1 MKNQNTRPPLDF
13 TPEVA
18 IKATGA
24 NGRLYTITAKRS
36 SSDAGTTTAYS
47 VSVFSGIYTTE
58 LEPSSAS
65 TRTLVD
71 AMEKCVEHET
81 AARKALAPTG
91 LVFKPFIY
99 FHAAGSGGR
108 RYSIDYEAGTFVE
121 GTSYEYPAW
130 VEVDRDSTPIGT
142 WAALKDAIAGCNETE
157 LAQLAETSKTD
168 AVQADES

>member
-1 MKNQNTRPPLDF
+1 MENQNTRPPLDF

-47 VSVFSGIYTTE
+47 VSVFGGIYTTE
-58 LEPSSAS
+58 LEPSGAA

-71 AMEKCVEHET
+71 AMEKCIEHET

-91 LVFKPFIY
+91 LIFKPCIY
-99 FHAAGSGGR
+99 FTPPGR
-108 RYSIDYEAGTFVE
+108 AVGDTASTTRPGLSSRERAT
-121 GTSYEYPAW
+121 
-130 VEVDRDSTPIGT
+130 STPPG
-142 WAALKDAIAGCNETE
+142 
-157 LAQLAETSKTD
+157 
-168 AVQADES
+168 

>member
-1 MKNQNTRPPLDF
+1 MENQNTRPRLDF

-24 NGRLYTITAKRS
+24 NGRLYTITPKHS

-47 VSVFSGIYTTE
+47 VSVFGGIYTTE
-58 LEPSSAS
+58 LEPSGAA

-71 AMEKCVEHET
+71 AIEKCIEHET

-91 LVFKPFIY
+91 IVFKPCIY

-130 VEVDRDSTPIGT
+130 LEAHGSSTPIGT
-142 WAALKDAIAGCNETE
+142 WAALKDAITGCNENE
-157 LAQLAETSKTD
+157 LAQLAETSKTS
-168 AVQADES
+168 AEEADKS